1 MVHHIVMWK
10 FKPEVEDA
18 KKSELKKA
26 MAENL
31 KSLVGK
37 VPGLLTVD
45 FVEAPLASSTH
56 DMALV
61 TTLEKAE
68 DVAVYAKHPE
78 HVKVADTY
86 VRPYTTE
93 RAALDYEDYGSVSEK
108 PSTDFAGAFG
118 LLRRPHSDK
127 ISHKL
132 GLAAHEKPFSDTL

>member
-1 MVHHIVMWK
+1 MRI
-10 FKPEVEDA
+10 FCGLQA
-18 KKSELKKA
+18 KSRSKRLVFAQKLCELAIKQKQRR
-26 MAENL
+26 
-31 KSLVGK
+31 SLVGK

-93 RAALDYEDYGSVSEK
+93 RAALDYEE
-108 PSTDFAGAFG
+108 
-118 LLRRPHSDK
+118 
-127 ISHKL
+127 
-132 GLAAHEKPFSDTL
+132 